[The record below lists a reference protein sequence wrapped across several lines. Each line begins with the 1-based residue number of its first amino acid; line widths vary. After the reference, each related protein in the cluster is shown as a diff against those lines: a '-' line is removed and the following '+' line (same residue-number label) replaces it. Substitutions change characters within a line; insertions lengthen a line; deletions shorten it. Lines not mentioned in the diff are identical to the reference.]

1 MSILNLPET
10 QPASADSDPE
20 HPEHPEHPEPAASKD
35 GGGDASPG
43 TVLGD
48 TAAAALPSGN
58 GVLPA
63 SPVTTT
69 HQHMLNRSLFL
80 PPEVLED

>member
-1 MSILNLPET
+1 MSILYLTQT
-10 QPASADSDPE
+10 QPALADSDPE
-20 HPEHPEHPEPAASKD
+20 HPEPAPCED
-35 GGGDASPG
+35 GDGDASPG

-48 TAAAALPSGN
+48 TAAEALPSGN

-69 HQHMLNRSLFL
+69 YQHMLNKSFFL
-80 PPEVLED
+80 PPKVHGN